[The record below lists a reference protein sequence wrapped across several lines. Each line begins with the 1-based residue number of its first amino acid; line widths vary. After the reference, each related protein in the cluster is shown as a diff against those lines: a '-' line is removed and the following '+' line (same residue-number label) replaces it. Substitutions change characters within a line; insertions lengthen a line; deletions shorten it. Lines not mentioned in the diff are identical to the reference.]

1 MPFRRYSGAAG
12 GGETGPSGQGDVR
25 HDMAWHCRRLAA
37 GGLPG
42 SPGGDKRGRET
53 LVSLPLLT
61 PQPFLRTRLP
71 PVARL
76 KARGPQGRLVLQGI
90 TLERSGAGRSTN
102 QAPCTV
108 WPRTNMR
115 GKSRKVNSGHNS
127 VPKSARRPE
136 SCSRTPPFR
145 CTSPMCQRKGR
156 SGESRGDRKPLVSCP
171 LLSPPPDGGTPGRR
185 RRPLRRALR
194 GRKAASSGASLYR
207 RKVYRQQTVKKKGSM
222 SRWGTIC
229 KMFTFEPLTQNEKT
243 AYII

>member
-90 TLERSGAGRSTN
+90 TLDRSGAGRSTN

-156 SGESRGDRKPLVSCP
+156 SGESRGDRKPYLVSCP
-171 LLSPPPDGGTPGRR
+171 LLFPPVNTGNPPAVGTAFSPPPDGGSPGRR
-185 RRPLRRALR
+185 RRQFLAGEHRHLRRQTAAIFYD
-194 GRKAASSGASLYR
+194 GRQFPS
-207 RKVYRQQTVKKKGSM
+207 
-222 SRWGTIC
+222 
-229 KMFTFEPLTQNEKT
+229 LTQVVS
-243 AYII
+243 

>member
-90 TLERSGAGRSTN
+90 TLDRSGAGRSTN

-136 SCSRTPPFR
+136 SCSRNPRFAAHLRCVSAKEGLGSQEGTGNHWCPVPF
-145 CTSPMCQRKGR
+145 C
-156 SGESRGDRKPLVSCP
+156 
-171 LLSPPPDGGTPGRR
+171 
-185 RRPLRRALR
+185 LRRQT
-194 GRKAASSGASLYR
+194 AAPPAAEGGHCPRSPRA
-207 RKVYRQQTVKKKGSM
+207 
-222 SRWGTIC
+222 
-229 KMFTFEPLTQNEKT
+229 
-243 AYII
+243 

>member
-25 HDMAWHCRRLAA
+25 HDMAWHCRRPAA

-42 SPGGDKRGRET
+42 SPGGDKRGRDT
-53 LVSLPLLT
+53 KVSLPLLT

-90 TLERSGAGRSTN
+90 TLDRSGAGRSTN

-108 WPRTNMR
+108 WPRTDMR

-136 SCSRTPPFR
+136 SCSRNPRFAAHLRCVSAKEGLGSQEGTGNHWCPVPFCLR
-145 CTSPMCQRKGR
+145 RQTAALSAAEGGHSAAPSEGVK
-156 SGESRGDRKPLVSCP
+156 
-171 LLSPPPDGGTPGRR
+171 SPPPAVP
-185 RRPLRRALR
+185 
-194 GRKAASSGASLYR
+194 LYR
-207 RKVYRQQTVKKKGSM
+207 RKVLPSANGKKERVDVPVGDN
-222 SRWGTIC
+222 
-229 KMFTFEPLTQNEKT
+229 LQNVH
-243 AYII
+243 I